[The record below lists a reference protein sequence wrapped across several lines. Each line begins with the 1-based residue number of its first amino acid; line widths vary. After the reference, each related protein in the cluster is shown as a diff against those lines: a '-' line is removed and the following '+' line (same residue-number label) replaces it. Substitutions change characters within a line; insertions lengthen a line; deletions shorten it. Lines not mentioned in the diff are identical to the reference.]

1 MDKMEQAQDEYA
13 DTFNG
18 KAGEDSTGYG
28 INPAVAEMDAMAKAF
43 AEPDVVVGAPIK
55 IEKIEAQVLPAAT
68 GEASPDP
75 MVESQPEQTEQPATS
90 EAQAPEAKPEF
101 KTFGQA
107 FKYHRAQAMNG
118 GPSTFEWNG
127 KKFTTQLK
135 SEVAPGKAKPAK
147 NKAAAEAAKF
157 ESEFINRD
165 KPPAN
170 PVDRSKTLAFR
181 DAVNSQPLNLDA
193 DPTAMK
199 SIDEIAAGVARAAAN
214 KAAKPAPAAPPAKDA
229 YYRGNGIIKQG
240 EKS

>member
-1 MDKMEQAQDEYA
+1 MASA
-13 DTFNG
+13 FNG
-18 KAGEDSTGYG
+18 TEAATTEGQAPLDMPDEAQSSQA
-28 INPAVAEMDAMAKAF
+28 PAEM
-43 AEPDVVVGAPIK
+43 E
-55 IEKIEAQVLPAAT
+55 PAA
-68 GEASPDP
+68 AA
-75 MVESQPEQTEQPATS
+75 PEQTTEQPAT
-90 EAQAPEAKPEF
+90 AAAAAPEF

-107 FKYHRAQAMNG
+107 FKWHRAQAANG

-147 NKAAAEAAKF
+147 NKAVAEAAKF
-157 ESEFINRD
+157 ESEFVNRD

-214 KAAKPAPAAPPAKDA
+214 KPAKPAPAAPPAKDA